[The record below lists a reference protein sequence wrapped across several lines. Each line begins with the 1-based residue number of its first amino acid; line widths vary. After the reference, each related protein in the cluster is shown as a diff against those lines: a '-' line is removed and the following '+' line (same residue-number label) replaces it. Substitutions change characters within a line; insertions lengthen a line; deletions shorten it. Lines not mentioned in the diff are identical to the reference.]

1 MQKDDV
7 SNAVMA
13 LREACQPITAQIVQ
27 DEAENSHETF
37 MTSNDMDSTEPSAP
51 AQPEQQVLGVL
62 DNEQSA
68 DLKQEVDVNV
78 TTSLK
83 PDVEV
88 LETRMI
94 DVATQTDDVSAE
106 ELAEMTMRQQL
117 EVFACDVIGEDQP

>member
-1 MQKDDV
+1 
-7 SNAVMA
+7 MA

-27 DEAENSHETF
+27 NEAENSSETF
-37 MTSNDMDSTEPSAP
+37 MTSNSVDLTEPSAP

-78 TTSLK
+78 TTSLE

-88 LETRMI
+88 LKTKMI